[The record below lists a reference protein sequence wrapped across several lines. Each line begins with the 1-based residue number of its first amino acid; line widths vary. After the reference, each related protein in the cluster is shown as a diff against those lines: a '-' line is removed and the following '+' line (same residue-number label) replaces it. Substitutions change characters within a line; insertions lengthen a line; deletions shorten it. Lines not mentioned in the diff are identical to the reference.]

1 MIPRSETMPAILAPS
16 AETTR
21 APTFPSRMRCRASE
35 TVASGVMV
43 HTSRPLLAR
52 MCSTFTGRS
61 SPLHRARPEAR
72 VPQAPPVDRVR
83 QDRSGLPPLELGQLT
98 FRPDRVGQRPHPAI
112 PVARL
117 DARGLEDPVASGYR
131 PAEPVGILVGD
142 GEGDDVQPEPL
153 QAPQLAVG
161 GAAAVILDLDLV
173 RPCHRRTS
181 LAGTNAS
188 RSPIDEAGSAD
199 RASRSSLPGAK
210 HTTILS
216 VGQGGLS
223 GSRVK
228 CGLSRQLVG
237 EQRLSL
243 YNLCAIVRISAKIR
257 TVWPAR
263 ASRPW

>member
-21 APTFPSRMRCRASE
+21 APTFSSRTRCRASE
-35 TVASGVMV
+35 TVASGVTV

-83 QDRSGLPPLELGQLT
+83 QDRPGLPPLELGQLT
-98 FRPDRVGQRPHPAI
+98 FRPDRVSQRAHPAI

-117 DARGLEDPVASGYR
+117 DARGLEDQVASRYR
-131 PAEPVGILVGD
+131 PAEPVGILVG
-142 GEGDDVQPEPL
+142 DVQPEPL

-161 GAAAVILDLDLV
+161 GAAAAILDLDLV

-181 LAGTNAS
+181 LMGTSAS
-188 RSPIDEAGSAD
+188 RSSIDAAGSAD
-199 RASRSSLPGAK
+199 RTSRSPLPGAS
-210 HTTILS
+210 TLRS
-216 VGQGGLS
+216 
-223 GSRVK
+223 
-228 CGLSRQLVG
+228 
-237 EQRLSL
+237 
-243 YNLCAIVRISAKIR
+243 
-257 TVWPAR
+257 
-263 ASRPW
+263 

>member
-21 APTFPSRMRCRASE
+21 APTFSSRMRCRASE

-72 VPQAPPVDRVR
+72 VPQAPRVDRVR

-117 DARGLEDPVASGYR
+117 DARGLEDQVASGYR
-131 PAEPVGILVGD
+131 PAEPPCCTDAVGIELHQELSGNWLS
-142 GEGDDVQPEPL
+142 GRHEQFQGFGLSVQQRPTSPML
-153 QAPQLAVG
+153 IMPHSRPFPSTTG
-161 GAAAVILDLDLV
+161 TCRTRRAVI
-173 RPCHRRTS
+173 
-181 LAGTNAS
+181 
-188 RSPIDEAGSAD
+188 SAVI
-199 RASRSSLPGAK
+199 ALTRSS
-210 HTTILS
+210 
-216 VGQGGLS
+216 
-223 GSRVK
+223 
-228 CGLSRQLVG
+228 
-237 EQRLSL
+237 
-243 YNLCAIVRISAKIR
+243 
-257 TVWPAR
+257 
-263 ASRPW
+263 